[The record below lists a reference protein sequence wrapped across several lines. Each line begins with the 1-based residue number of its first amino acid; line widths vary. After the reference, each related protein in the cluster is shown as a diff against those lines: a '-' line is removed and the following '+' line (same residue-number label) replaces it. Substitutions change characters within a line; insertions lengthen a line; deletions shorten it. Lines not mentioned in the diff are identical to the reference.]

1 MESNQP
7 WESILLRSILLSVVT
22 DFFTTTADQKSS
34 LETSEKLFV
43 SPKVYMYVWSRLGNF
58 ILFSLFLI

>member
-7 WESILLRSILLSVVT
+7 WESILLRSILLSVAT
-22 DFFTTTADQKSS
+22 DFFITTADQKSS
-34 LETSEKLFV
+34 LETCEKLFV
-43 SPKVYMYVWSRLGNF
+43 SPKVYMYVWSCLSNF